1 MIQETHFIA
10 TSDGPLGVV
19 LTRPSGGGSYPVVV
33 MFHDGPGLRD
43 ANRINAKRI
52 AAYGYAVVMP
62 DRYHRHG
69 DFQFVDPYVMRTAG
83 PDDERIKAFRT
94 MFGAT
99 TDDHMRTDVAALLLW
114 IRSQAACRTGKMGAI
129 GYCIG
134 ARTVLRTMADH
145 NDVFSAGVCFHP
157 SFCSDGAEQS
167 PHLSIPGL
175 QGRLYVGIGTEDKLQ
190 SIEMNQPFLDA
201 VTAAG
206 GEVDIFEGADHG
218 FAVPGP
224 AYHDSSADTGY
235 ATALALFDAQLC
247 Q

>member
-1 MIQETHFIA
+1 MMHQETHFIA
-10 TSDGPLGVV
+10 TADGPMGVV
-19 LTRPSGGGSYPVVV
+19 LTHPDGDGPYPVVV

-43 ANRINAKRI
+43 ANRLNAKRI
-52 AAYGYAVVMP
+52 AAHGFAVVMP

-69 DFQFVDPYVMRTAG
+69 DFKFIDPYVMRTAK
-83 PDDERIKAFRT
+83 PDDEVVTSFRA
-94 MFGAT
+94 MFGST

-114 IRSQAACRTGKMGAI
+114 IRSRSVCSTGKLAAI

-145 NDVFSAGVCFHP
+145 NDVFAAAVCFHP
-157 SFCSDGAEQS
+157 SFCADGTAES
-167 PHLSIPGL
+167 PHASLPSL
-175 QGRLYVGIGTEDKLQ
+175 KGRLYVGIGTEDKMQ

-201 VTAAG
+201 VTAVG

-224 AYHDSSADTGY
+224 QYHDTSADIGY
-235 ATALALFDAQLC
+235 EKAIALFHSTLS
-247 Q
+247 